1 MEFIIRGDKI
11 KVTDSMKNYIEE
23 KLGKLEKYL
32 KDGDSVRA
40 NVVVKVRNKTQ
51 IVEITIKNHN
61 FTF

>member
-51 IVEITIKNHN
+51 IV
-61 FTF
+61 

>member
-32 KDGDSVRA
+32 KDV
-40 NVVVKVRNKTQ
+40 N
-51 IVEITIKNHN
+51 
-61 FTF
+61 